1 MRAET
6 NERDEHPT
14 GNVPAVRHL
23 LVNGAVASALRVGS
37 ADTGD
42 ERYEADIKM
51 GQHGVFFWD
60 AAITASGGWISVAF
74 RAG

>member
-1 MRAET
+1 M
-6 NERDEHPT
+6 
-14 GNVPAVRHL
+14 
-23 LVNGAVASALRVGS
+23 NGAVASALRVGS